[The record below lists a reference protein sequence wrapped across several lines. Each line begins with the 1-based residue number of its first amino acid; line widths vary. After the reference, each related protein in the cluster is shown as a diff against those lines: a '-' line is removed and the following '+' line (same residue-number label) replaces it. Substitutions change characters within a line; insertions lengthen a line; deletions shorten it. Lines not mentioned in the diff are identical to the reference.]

1 MRVDESWS
9 SSIDVAYRSLSPSYR
24 HYLESDRDYFP
35 SQENYLNAFK
45 TLPKDKVKYIL
56 FGQDPYPREQSAIG
70 YSFIDGRVSHI
81 FSSSGLSKDVNRATS
96 LRNFIKMALV
106 ARGDLDISDTTQEA
120 ISHIDKSHLIT
131 SIYQLKDN
139 FEVNGVLLL
148 NTALIFS
155 SKDKSRYHIKEWRPF
170 IETLLKEMVD
180 ISPKLIL
187 FGTHAKA
194 LKRLNYIDDYE
205 TIEMEHP
212 YNHTFID
219 NPKALELFGGM
230 KLLDSSQKIIVETSD
245 SSNYEAKVST
255 TKSFEKNLL
264 DFRS

>member
-1 MRVDESWS
+1 MIVDESWS
-9 SSIDVAYRSLSPSYR
+9 NTITTAYRSLSPSYR

-45 TLPKDKVKYIL
+45 TLPRDRVKYIL
-56 FGQDPYPREQSAIG
+56 FGQDPYPRRESAIG
-70 YSFIDGRVSHI
+70 YSFIDGKVSDI
-81 FSSSGLSKDVNRATS
+81 FSDRGLSRDVNRATS

-106 ARGDLDISDTTQEA
+106 ARGDLDIYDTTQSA
-120 ISHIDKSHLIT
+120 ISRIDKSHLIS

-139 FEVNGVLLL
+139 FEANGVLLL

-155 SKDKSRYHIKEWRPF
+155 SKEKSRYHIKEWRPF
-170 IETLLKEMVD
+170 VETLLKEMLD

-194 LKRLNYIDDYE
+194 LKRLKYIDNYE

-212 YNHTFID
+212 YNHTFIS
-219 NPKALELFGGM
+219 NPKALELFGDM
-230 KLLDSSQKIIVETSD
+230 DLLSLRLEI
-245 SSNYEAKVST
+245 
-255 TKSFEKNLL
+255 
-264 DFRS
+264 